1 MTTFSVIMAT
11 YNRGRHI
18 LPSIQ
23 SVLRQTCQDFEL
35 LVVGDCCT
43 DDTADVV
50 QALASRQIRW
60 STLSERG
67 GSQAFPNNA
76 GIEMARG
83 QYVAYLGHDD
93 LWAPDHL
100 QALADLFGRDPRP
113 DFVVSG
119 AIFHGPR
126 ASNFRWVTGIF
137 SEPDAAFKHFFPPSS
152 FGHRRDVVDR
162 IGKWRSPKAITAPV
176 DADFMLR
183 AAKSGMDFVSTQRIT
198 VQKFAAGHRY
208 LSYMSQGSD
217 EQERMARRMARP
229 GFEGYL
235 ASELTKAKAANTY
248 MVMVHPDY
256 ERFEKGQ
263 LATQIATNKGI
274 VRPNLSSLRKR
285 EVIKQDNSP
294 KALDWSPLQAGGDWI
309 LWVGCNPRP
318 KLLVPF
324 KYAGKARI
332 RLDIQHPQREALTRL
347 KLSVN
352 GQPVVASIS
361 AVRQEGNLWN
371 AQATFE
377 TALRKDDHTILE
389 LHLNRLQRRA
399 EQRAGIGVADI
410 EVTPLGWRS
419 VVAQGKRFLAR
430 SARGNRVLAKL
441 ARGKRLLAK
450 FRPAR

>member
-18 LPSIQ
+18 LPSIH
-23 SVLRQTCQDFEL
+23 SVLRQTRQDFEL

-50 QALASRQIRW
+50 RALASPRIRW
-60 STLSERG
+60 ANLPERG

-83 QYVAYLGHDD
+83 QYIAYLGHDD
-93 LWAPDHL
+93 IWAPDHL
-100 QALADLFGRDPRP
+100 QALADHFGREPRP

-126 ASNFRWVTGIF
+126 ASNYRWVTGIF
-137 SEPDAAFKHFFPPSS
+137 SEPDAALKHFFPPSS

-162 IGKWRSPKAITAPV
+162 IGKWRNPKEITAPV
-176 DADFMLR
+176 DSDFMLR
-183 AAKSGMDFVSTQRIT
+183 ATRSGMHFMSTQRIT

-208 LSYMSQGSD
+208 LSYLSQSSD
-217 EQERMARRMARP
+217 EQDRMVRRMARP
-229 GFEGYL
+229 GFDGYL
-235 ASELTKAKAANTY
+235 ASEVAKAKAANAY
-248 MVMVHPDY
+248 MVVVHPDY
-256 ERFEKGQ
+256 EQFEKGQ

-274 VRPNLSSLRKR
+274 VRPDLRDLRRR
-285 EVIKQDNSP
+285 EVIRQDNTA
-294 KALDWSPLQAGGDWI
+294 KALDWFPLQTAAGWTI
-309 LWVGCNPRP
+309 WVGCNPRP

-324 KYAGKARI
+324 KYDGKARI
-332 RLDIQHPQREALTRL
+332 RMDIWHLHREALTGL
-347 KLSVN
+347 KLAAN
-352 GQPVVASIS
+352 GQPVAASVS
-361 AVRQEGNLWN
+361 GARQEGDLWT

-389 LHLNRLQRRA
+389 LHLTRLQRPAGRN
-399 EQRAGIGVADI
+399 GIGVADI

-419 VVAQGKRFLAR
+419 IVAKGTQ
-430 SARGNRVLAKL
+430 
-441 ARGKRLLAK
+441 LLAK

>member
-1 MTTFSVIMAT
+1 MFSVIMAT

-43 DDTADVV
+43 DETADVV
-50 QALASRQIRW
+50 RALASPQIRW
-60 STLSERG
+60 SNLSERG

-76 GIEMARG
+76 GIEMSRG

-100 QALADLFGRDPRP
+100 EALADLFGRDPRP

-126 ASNFRWVTGIF
+126 ASNYRWVTGIF

-162 IGKWRSPKAITAPV
+162 IGKWRYPKEINAPV

-183 AAKSGMDFVSTQRIT
+183 AAKSGMHFVSTQRIT
-198 VQKFAAGHRY
+198 VQKFAAGHRH
-208 LSYMSQGSD
+208 LSYMSQSSD

-229 GFEGYL
+229 GFDGYL
-235 ASELTKAKAANTY
+235 ATEVAKAKAANAY
-248 MVMVHPDY
+248 MVVVHPDY

-274 VRPNLSSLRKR
+274 VRPDLRTLRQR
-285 EVIKQDNSP
+285 EVIKQDNSA
-294 KALDWSPLQAGGDWI
+294 KALDWFPLQTGGGWTI
-309 LWVGCNPRP
+309 WVGCNPRP

-324 KYAGKARI
+324 KYAGKART
-332 RLDIQHPQREALTRL
+332 RMDIWHLHREALTGL
-347 KLSVN
+347 KLSAN
-352 GQPVVASIS
+352 DEPVVTSIS
-361 AVRQEGNLWN
+361 EARQEGDLWN

-389 LHLNRLQRRA
+389 LHLTRLQRPAGRN
-399 EQRAGIGVADI
+399 GIGVADI

-419 VVAQGKRFLAR
+419 IVAKGTQM
-430 SARGNRVLAKL
+430 
-441 ARGKRLLAK
+441 LAK

>member
-23 SVLRQTCQDFEL
+23 SVLRQTRQDFEL

-50 QALASRQIRW
+50 QSLASPQIRW
-60 STLSERG
+60 ASLSERG
-67 GSQAFPNNA
+67 GSQAFPNNQ
-76 GIEMARG
+76 GIDMARG
-83 QYVAYLGHDD
+83 QYIAYLGHDD

-100 QALADLFGRDPRP
+100 QALADLFERDPQP

-137 SEPDAAFKHFFPPSS
+137 SESDTALTHFFPPSS

-162 IGKWRSPKAITAPV
+162 IGKWRCPKEIVAPV
-176 DADFMLR
+176 DADFLLR
-183 AAKSGMDFVSTQRIT
+183 AARSGMNFVSTQRIT

-208 LSYMSQGSD
+208 LSYLSHTSD

-229 GFEGYL
+229 GYDGYL
-235 ASELTKAKAANTY
+235 ASELAKAKAAGAY
-248 MVMVHPDY
+248 MVVVYPDY
-256 ERFEKGQ
+256 AQYEKGQ
-263 LATQIATNKGI
+263 VSVQNAMNKGV
-274 VRPNLSSLRKR
+274 VRPELRPLR
-285 EVIKQDNSP
+285 QRAVISQDNSP
-294 KALDWSPLQAGGDWI
+294 KALDWFPAQTAGGWM
-309 LWVGCNPRP
+309 LRVGHNPRP

-332 RLDIQHPQREALTRL
+332 RLDIRHPRREALAGL
-347 KLSVN
+347 KLSAN
-352 GQPVVASIS
+352 GQPVAAGIS
-361 AVRQEGNLWN
+361 GLCQEGDLWT

-389 LHLNRLQRRA
+389 LHLTRLQGRSGGN
-399 EQRAGIGVADI
+399 GIGVADI
-410 EVTPLGWRS
+410 EVTPLGWRGL
-419 VVAQGKRFLAR
+419 VAKGKRLLAR
-430 SARGNRVLAKL
+430 SERGKRVLASL

-450 FRPAR
+450 LRPAG

>member
-23 SVLRQTCQDFEL
+23 SVLSQTCRDFEL

-50 QALASRQIRW
+50 RALASPQIRW
-60 STLSERG
+60 LNLPERG

-76 GIEMARG
+76 GIEMSCGR
-83 QYVAYLGHDD
+83 YIAYLGHDD
-93 LWAPDHL
+93 IWAPDHL
-100 QALADLFGRDPRP
+100 QALADLFGHSPQP

-126 ASNFRWVTGIF
+126 ASNFRWVTGILDE
-137 SEPDAAFKHFFPPSS
+137 SDTALRHFFPPSS
-152 FGHRRDVVDR
+152 FGHRRDVADR
-162 IGKWRSPKAITAPV
+162 IGKWRHPKEITAPV
-176 DADFMLR
+176 DADFLLR
-183 AAKSGMDFVSTQRIT
+183 AAGSGMNFVSTQRIT
-198 VQKFAAGHRY
+198 VHKFAAGHRY
-208 LSYMSQGSD
+208 LSYTSHTSD
-217 EQERMARRMARP
+217 EQERMVRRMARP
-229 GFEGYL
+229 GYNGFL
-235 ASELTKAKAANTY
+235 ASELAKAKAAGAY
-248 MVMVHPDY
+248 MVVVHPDY
-256 ERFEKGQ
+256 GRYENGQVSSQNAMAKGV
-263 LATQIATNKGI
+263 
-274 VRPNLSSLRKR
+274 VRPDLRKLRQR

-294 KALDWSPLQAGGDWI
+294 KALDWFPLQAGGDWV

-332 RLDIQHPQREALTRL
+332 RLDIRHPLREALTKL

-352 GQPVVASIS
+352 GQLAVASLCN
-361 AVRQEGNLWN
+361 VRQEGNLWN

-377 TALRKDDHTILE
+377 TALRRDDHTILE
-389 LHLNRLQRRA
+389 LHLTRLQRPAARN
-399 EQRAGIGVADI
+399 GIGVGDI

-419 VVAQGKRFLAR
+419 IVAKGA
-430 SARGNRVLAKL
+430 
-441 ARGKRLLAK
+441 RLLAK
-450 FRPAR
+450 FRPTR

>member
-1 MTTFSVIMAT
+1 MFSVIMAT

-23 SVLRQTCQDFEL
+23 SVLRQTYQDFEL

-50 QALASRQIRW
+50 QALASPRIRW
-60 STLSERG
+60 SNLSERG

-76 GIEMARG
+76 GIEMSRG
-83 QYVAYLGHDD
+83 QYIAYLGHDD

-100 QALADLFGRDPRP
+100 QALADLFGHNLQP

-126 ASNFRWVTGIF
+126 ASNSRWVTGIF
-137 SEPDAAFKHFFPPSS
+137 SDGDAVLKHFFPPSS
-152 FGHRRDVVDR
+152 FGHRRDVADR
-162 IGKWRSPKAITAPV
+162 IGKWRYPKEINAPV
-176 DADFMLR
+176 DADFLLR
-183 AAKSGMDFVSTQRIT
+183 AAKSGMNFVSTQRIT

-208 LSYMSQGSD
+208 LSYMSQSSD

-229 GFEGYL
+229 GFDGYL
-235 ASELTKAKAANTY
+235 AAELAKAKAANTY
-248 MVMVHPDY
+248 MIVVHPDY

-263 LATQIATNKGI
+263 LATQIASNKGI
-274 VRPNLSSLRKR
+274 VRPELRNLGRR

-294 KALDWSPLQAGGDWI
+294 KALDWSALPAGGDWV

-332 RLDIQHPQREALTRL
+332 RLDLRHPQREALTRL

-352 GQPVVASIS
+352 GQPTVASIS
-361 AVRQEGNLWN
+361 GARQEGLLWN
-371 AQATFE
+371 AKATFE

-389 LHLNRLQRRA
+389 LHLNRLQRPA
-399 EQRAGIGVADI
+399 AQSGGIGVGDI
-410 EVTPLGWRS
+410 EVTPLGWRGI
-419 VVAQGKRFLAR
+419 VAKGTQ
-430 SARGNRVLAKL
+430 
-441 ARGKRLLAK
+441 LLAK